1 MAVKVLMTWDVI
13 PGREQEYF
21 EFVGRELVPGMQRL
35 GIQPTEAWLTTYG
48 NAPQILTGGMTEN
61 LREMR
66 KALSSEEWVAL
77 RDRLMELVTNFRSR
91 IVRATGGFQL

>member
-48 NAPQILTGGMTEN
+48 NAPQILTGGMTQD

-66 KALSSEEWVAL
+66 KALTSEEWVTL
-77 RDRLMELVTNFRSR
+77 RDRLMEFVTNFRSR

>member
-1 MAVKVLMTWDVI
+1 MTWDVI

-77 RDRLMELVTNFRSR
+77 RDHLMEFVTNFRSR

>member
-77 RDRLMELVTNFRSR
+77 RDHLMEFVTNFRSR

>member
-48 NAPQILTGGMTEN
+48 NAPQILTGGMTQS

-66 KALSSEEWVAL
+66 KALSSEERVAM
-77 RDRLMELVTNFRSR
+77 RERLMEFVTNFHSR